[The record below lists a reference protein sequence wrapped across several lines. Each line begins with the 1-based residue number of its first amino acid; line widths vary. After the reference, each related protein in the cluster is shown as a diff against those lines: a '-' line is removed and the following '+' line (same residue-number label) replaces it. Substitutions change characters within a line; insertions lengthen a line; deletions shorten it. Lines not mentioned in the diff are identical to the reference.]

1 MKRGKLVVVSSIV
14 FAVMIGFTI
23 SASAQEEPV
32 IPDWIKTAVTFW
44 VQDQISDLEF
54 INIIQYFVENEII
67 ILPSSDD
74 RIIENLQIFQSEL
87 NEKIQQSQALR
98 NNAQIQQTIKES
110 NKEFS
115 ENPNFN
121 SLIEN
126 RESEWVSTEK
136 NQIIPL
142 MYDLMQNDA
151 AKILQA
157 IVEQDQKSDSLFTYA
172 EIFVTNSYGVN
183 VAMTGKT
190 SDYIQNDEVWWTE
203 AQQNGIYLE
212 EGVFDE
218 SAGVYAS
225 DIALK
230 IVDDKG
236 NFIGVM
242 KAVINVEQLITTDK

>member
-1 MKRGKLVVVSSIV
+1 
-14 FAVMIGFTI
+14 MIGFTI
-23 SASAQEEPV
+23 SASAQEESV
-32 IPDWIKTAVTFW
+32 IPDWIKTAVAFW

-67 ILPSSDD
+67 TVPPSDD
-74 RIIENLQIFQSEL
+74 RIIENLQIFQLEL

-98 NNAQIQQTIKES
+98 NNAQIQETIKES
-110 NKEFS
+110 NKEFL

-126 RESEWVSTEK
+126 RELEWVSTEK

-218 SAGVYAS
+218 SAGVYGS
-225 DIALK
+225 NIALK

-242 KAVINVEQLITTDK
+242 KAVINVELLITTDQ

>member
-1 MKRGKLVVVSSIV
+1 
-14 FAVMIGFTI
+14 MIGFTI
-23 SASAQEEPV
+23 SASAQEESV

-67 ILPSSDD
+67 IVPPSDD
-74 RIIENLQIFQSEL
+74 RIIENLQIFQLEL

-98 NNAQIQQTIKES
+98 NNAQIQQAIKES

-126 RESEWVSTEK
+126 RELEWISTEK

-142 MYDLMQNDA
+142 MYDLMKNDA

-190 SDYIQNDEVWWTE
+190 SDYIQNDEVWWIE
-203 AQQNGIYLE
+203 ARQNGIYLE

>member
-1 MKRGKLVVVSSIV
+1 
-14 FAVMIGFTI
+14 MIGFTI
-23 SASAQEEPV
+23 SASAQEESV
-32 IPDWIKTAVTFW
+32 IPDWIKTAVAFW
-44 VQDQISDLEF
+44 VQGQISDLEF

-67 ILPSSDD
+67 TVPPSDD
-74 RIIENLQIFQSEL
+74 RIIENLQIFQLEL

-98 NNAQIQQTIKES
+98 NNAQIQETIKES
-110 NKEFS
+110 NKEFL

-126 RESEWVSTEK
+126 RELEWVSTEK

-157 IVEQDQKSDSLFTYA
+157 IVELDQKSDSLFTYA

-242 KAVINVEQLITTDK
+242 KAVINVELLITTDQ

>member
-1 MKRGKLVVVSSIV
+1 MVVVSSIV

-23 SASAQEEPV
+23 SASAQEESV

-67 ILPSSDD
+67 TVPPSDD

-98 NNAQIQQTIKES
+98 NNAQIQQAIKES
-110 NKEFS
+110 NKEFL

-242 KAVINVEQLITTDK
+242 KAVINVELLITTDQ

>member
-1 MKRGKLVVVSSIV
+1 
-14 FAVMIGFTI
+14 MIGFTI
-23 SASAQEEPV
+23 SASAQEESV

-67 ILPSSDD
+67 TVPPSDD

-98 NNAQIQQTIKES
+98 NNAQIQETIKES
-110 NKEFS
+110 NKEFL

-126 RESEWVSTEK
+126 RELEWISTEK

>member
-1 MKRGKLVVVSSIV
+1 
-14 FAVMIGFTI
+14 MIGFTI
-23 SASAQEEPV
+23 SASAQEESV
-32 IPDWIKTAVTFW
+32 IPDWIKTAVAFW
-44 VQDQISDLEF
+44 VQGQISDLEF

-67 ILPSSDD
+67 TVPPSDD
-74 RIIENLQIFQSEL
+74 RIIENLQIFQLEL

-98 NNAQIQQTIKES
+98 NNAQIQETIKES
-110 NKEFS
+110 NKEFL

-126 RESEWVSTEK
+126 RELEWVSTEK

-218 SAGVYAS
+218 SAGVYGS
-225 DIALK
+225 NIAVK

-242 KAVINVEQLITTDK
+242 KAVINVELLITTDQ

>member
-1 MKRGKLVVVSSIV
+1 
-14 FAVMIGFTI
+14 MIGFTI

-32 IPDWIKTAVTFW
+32 IPGWIKTAVTFW

-67 ILPSSDD
+67 TVPPSDD

-98 NNAQIQQTIKES
+98 NNAQIQQAIKES
-110 NKEFS
+110 NKEFL

-157 IVEQDQKSDSLFTYA
+157 IVELDQKSDSLFTYA

-242 KAVINVEQLITTDK
+242 KVVINVEPLITTDQ

>member
-1 MKRGKLVVVSSIV
+1 VVVSSII

-23 SASAQEEPV
+23 SASAQEESV
-32 IPDWIKTAVTFW
+32 IPDWIKTAVAFW

-67 ILPSSDD
+67 TVPPSDD

-98 NNAQIQQTIKES
+98 NNAQIQQAIKES
-110 NKEFS
+110 NKEFL

-126 RESEWVSTEK
+126 RESEWVSTGK
-136 NQIIPL
+136 NQITPL
-142 MYDLMQNDA
+142 MYDLMKNDA

-190 SDYIQNDEVWWTE
+190 SDYIQNDEVWWIE
-203 AQQNGIYLE
+203 AQQNGFYLE

-230 IVDDKG
+230 IVDDEG

-242 KAVINVEQLITTDK
+242 KAVINVELLITTDQ

>member
-1 MKRGKLVVVSSIV
+1 MIV
-14 FAVMIGFTI
+14 FTI
-23 SASAQEEPV
+23 SASAQEESV
-32 IPDWIKTAVTFW
+32 IPNWIKTAVTFW

-67 ILPSSDD
+67 TVPPSDD

-98 NNAQIQQTIKES
+98 NNAQIQQAIKES
-110 NKEFS
+110 NKEFL

-126 RESEWVSTEK
+126 RELEWVSTEK

-142 MYDLMQNDA
+142 MYDLMRNDA

-157 IVEQDQKSDSLFTYA
+157 IIEQDQKSDSLFTYA

-203 AQQNGIYLE
+203 AQQNGFYLE

-242 KAVINVEQLITTDK
+242 KAVINVELLITTDQ

>member
-1 MKRGKLVVVSSIV
+1 
-14 FAVMIGFTI
+14 MIGFTI
-23 SASAQEEPV
+23 SASAQEESV
-32 IPDWIKTAVTFW
+32 IPNWIKTAVAFW

-67 ILPSSDD
+67 TVPPSDD

-98 NNAQIQQTIKES
+98 NNAQIQQAIKES
-110 NKEFS
+110 NKEFL

-126 RESEWVSTEK
+126 RELEWVSTEK

-242 KAVINVEQLITTDK
+242 KAVINVEQLITTDQ

>member
-1 MKRGKLVVVSSIV
+1 
-14 FAVMIGFTI
+14 MIGFTI
-23 SASAQEEPV
+23 SASAQEESV
-32 IPDWIKTAVTFW
+32 IPDWIKTAVAFW
-44 VQDQISDLEF
+44 VQSQISDLEF

-67 ILPSSDD
+67 TVPPSDD
-74 RIIENLQIFQSEL
+74 RIIENLQIFQLEL

-98 NNAQIQQTIKES
+98 NNAQIQETIKES
-110 NKEFS
+110 NKEFL

-126 RESEWVSTEK
+126 RELEWVSTEK

-218 SAGVYAS
+218 SAGVYGS
-225 DIALK
+225 NIALK

-242 KAVINVEQLITTDK
+242 KAVINVELLITTDQ

>member
-1 MKRGKLVVVSSIV
+1 VVVSSII

-23 SASAQEEPV
+23 SASAQEESV
-32 IPDWIKTAVTFW
+32 IPDWIKTAVAFW

-67 ILPSSDD
+67 TVPPSDG

-98 NNAQIQQTIKES
+98 NNAQIQETIKES
-110 NKEFS
+110 NKEFL

-126 RESEWVSTEK
+126 RELEWVSTEK

-190 SDYIQNDEVWWTE
+190 SDYIQNDEVWWIE
-203 AQQNGIYLE
+203 AQQNGFYLE

-230 IVDDKG
+230 IVDDEG

-242 KAVINVEQLITTDK
+242 KAVINVELLITTDQ

>member
-1 MKRGKLVVVSSIV
+1 MVVVSSIV
-14 FAVMIGFTI
+14 FAIMIGFTI
-23 SASAQEEPV
+23 SASAQEESV
-32 IPDWIKTAVTFW
+32 IPDWIKTAVAFW
-44 VQDQISDLEF
+44 VQGQISDLEF

-67 ILPSSDD
+67 TVPPSDD

-110 NKEFS
+110 NKEFL

-126 RESEWVSTEK
+126 RELEWVSTEK

-242 KAVINVEQLITTDK
+242 KAVINVEQLITTDQ

>member
-1 MKRGKLVVVSSIV
+1 
-14 FAVMIGFTI
+14 MIGFTI
-23 SASAQEEPV
+23 SASAQEESV
-32 IPDWIKTAVTFW
+32 IPNWIKTAVTFW

-67 ILPSSDD
+67 IVPSSDD
-74 RIIENLQIFQSEL
+74 KIIENLQIFQSEL

-98 NNAQIQQTIKES
+98 NNAQIQQAIKES
-110 NKEFS
+110 NKEFL

-126 RESEWVSTEK
+126 RELEWVSTEK

-242 KAVINVEQLITTDK
+242 KVVINVEQLITTDQ

>member
-1 MKRGKLVVVSSIV
+1 
-14 FAVMIGFTI
+14 MIGFTI
-23 SASAQEEPV
+23 SASAQEESV
-32 IPDWIKTAVTFW
+32 IPDWIKTAVAFW

-67 ILPSSDD
+67 TVPPSDD

-98 NNAQIQQTIKES
+98 NNAQIQQAIKES
-110 NKEFS
+110 NKEFL

-126 RESEWVSTEK
+126 RELEWVSTEK

>member
-1 MKRGKLVVVSSIV
+1 
-14 FAVMIGFTI
+14 MIGFTI
-23 SASAQEEPV
+23 SASAQEESV

-67 ILPSSDD
+67 TVPPSDD

-98 NNAQIQQTIKES
+98 NNAQIQQAIKES
-110 NKEFS
+110 NKEFL

-126 RESEWVSTEK
+126 RELEWVSTEK

-242 KAVINVEQLITTDK
+242 KAVINVEQLITTDQ

>member
-1 MKRGKLVVVSSIV
+1 
-14 FAVMIGFTI
+14 MIGFTI

-32 IPDWIKTAVTFW
+32 IPGWIKTAVTFW

-67 ILPSSDD
+67 TVPPSDD

-98 NNAQIQQTIKES
+98 NNAQIQQAIKES
-110 NKEFS
+110 NKEFL

-157 IVEQDQKSDSLFTYA
+157 IVELDQKSDSLFTYA

-242 KAVINVEQLITTDK
+242 KAVINVELLITTDQ